1 MLDLYCTSKSAI
13 SKNCDS
19 NSTSIQE
26 VDISNSTTAEAPLH
40 HRANYSDKVLSFVD
54 TVTRHLAPD
63 TEQRGGGRCDHQNT
77 VLITAATTTILN
89 TLAFLMVRIVCAG
102 RRRVDAEQQDNYFQ
116 SRENLIEADED
127 KEDNSDSPIV
137 RNIRVKDLNVKS
149 PYEYI

>member
-1 MLDLYCTSKSAI
+1 MLDLYCTSKATI

-19 NSTSIQE
+19 NSTSIKE
-26 VDISNSTTAEAPLH
+26 VDISNSTTAEAPPH

-63 TEQRGGGRCDHQNT
+63 TEQSGGGRCDHQHT
-77 VLITAATTTILN
+77 VLITAATTTIIN
-89 TLAFLMVRIVCAG
+89 TLAFVMVRIVCAG
-102 RRRVDAEQQDNYFQ
+102 RSRVDAEQHDNYFQ
-116 SRENLIEADED
+116 SRENLIEDDE
-127 KEDNSDSPIV
+127 EDNSDSPIV

>member
-1 MLDLYCTSKSAI
+1 MLDLYCTSKSTI

-19 NSTSIQE
+19 NSTSIKE
-26 VDISNSTTAEAPLH
+26 VDISNSTTAEAPPH

-63 TEQRGGGRCDHQNT
+63 TEQSGGGRCDHQHT
-77 VLITAATTTILN
+77 VLITAVTTTILY
-89 TLAFLMVRIVCAG
+89 TLAFVMVRIVCAG
-102 RRRVDAEQQDNYFQ
+102 RSRVDAEQHDNYFQ
-116 SRENLIEADED
+116 SRENLIEDDE
-127 KEDNSDSPIV
+127 EDNSDSPIV

>member
-13 SKNCDS
+13 SKNCVS

-26 VDISNSTTAEAPLH
+26 VDNSSSTTAEAPPH
-40 HRANYSDKVLSFVD
+40 HRANYSDKVLRFVD

-127 KEDNSDSPIV
+127 EEDNSDSPIV